1 MPPQGHEPAA
11 STRAVNG
18 STAAEPTPAATVVPL
33 RDGAG
38 GLEVLLL
45 RRSARG
51 VFGGM
56 WVFPGGQVD
65 PEDLDGVQEGSEEAR
80 EISGA
85 RRAAVREAH
94 EEAGLRLAEED
105 LVTLSFWIPPP
116 DAPRRF
122 ATWFFLAGASGDVV
136 VDEAE
141 IHDHQWL
148 SPGAAMA
155 ARDAGE
161 VEMAPP
167 TFTTLWWLTR
177 HRDVRSALSA
187 AESDRPERFAT
198 HLGFTSEGALAA
210 TLWEGD
216 AGYDDGNVD
225 KPGPRRRLWMDP
237 AGWRVEIDG

>member
-1 MPPQGHEPAA
+1 
-11 STRAVNG
+11 
-18 STAAEPTPAATVVPL
+18 
-33 RDGAG
+33 
-38 GLEVLLL
+38 
-45 RRSARG
+45 
-51 VFGGM
+51 M

-65 PEDLDGVQEGSEEAR
+65 AADLDGMHVGEDESR
-80 EISGA
+80 EIAGA
-85 RRAAVREAH
+85 RRAAVREAR
-94 EEAGLRLAEED
+94 EEAGLQLNERH

-122 ATWFFLAGASGDVV
+122 ATWFFLAEASGEVV
-136 VDEAE
+136 VDEGE

-167 TFTTLWWLTR
+167 TFTTLWWMSR
-177 HRDVRSALSA
+177 HGDVRSALADARS
-187 AESDRPERFAT
+187 RTPEKFAT
-198 HLGFTSEGALAA
+198 HLGFSSDGKLAA
-210 TLWEGD
+210 TLWQGD
-216 AGYDDGNVD
+216 AGYDDADVD